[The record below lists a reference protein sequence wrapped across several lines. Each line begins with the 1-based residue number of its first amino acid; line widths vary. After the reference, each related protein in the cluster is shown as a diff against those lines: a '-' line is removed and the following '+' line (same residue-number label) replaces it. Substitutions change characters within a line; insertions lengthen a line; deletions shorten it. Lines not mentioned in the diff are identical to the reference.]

1 MPRKE
6 AGAARALAAETEPE
20 SRKQA
25 ILVAAAEIFHRKG
38 FHATSIQDIAEEVG
52 MLKGSLYYYISSKD
66 ELLFQIINDVHLDA
80 FGYVADV
87 FGSTEPADQRLRE
100 FVRRHVA
107 YCASHQTGMGVYL
120 HEYKALPEDMRR
132 KVTEMRDRYEHQV
145 GEIVEQGKRSGVF
158 RAQIDTRTTVRG
170 ILGMCNWLY
179 HWYSARGPLSPDQ
192 IGEDFADMVL
202 HGIESR

>member
-1 MPRKE
+1 MPRRE
-6 AGAARALAAETEPE
+6 SGAARALAETEPE

-25 ILVAAAEIFHRKG
+25 ILFAAAEIFHRKG

-66 ELLFQIINDVHLDA
+66 DLLFQIINDVHLDA
-80 FGYVADV
+80 FGYVTDI
-87 FGSTEPADQRLRE
+87 FEGTGPAAERLRE

-107 YCASHQTGMGVYL
+107 YCASHQTWMGVYL
-120 HEYKALPEDMRR
+120 HEYKALPDDMRQ
-132 KVTEMRDRYEHQV
+132 KVTDMRDRYEHQV
-145 GEIVEQGKRSGVF
+145 GDIVEQGKREGVF
-158 RAQIDTRTTVRG
+158 RKDIDTRTTVRG

-179 HWYSARGPLSPDQ
+179 HWYSARGPLKPEQ

-202 HGIESR
+202 HGIETK